1 MHIWKLGER
10 IKDTSRSRTN
20 SRCAAKCHA
29 AMVTGLL
36 LTARESFNIPII
48 DCVSSPVTDAAT
60 GTATRVLHMHDT
72 EAIS

>member
-10 IKDTSRSRTN
+10 IKDTSRRRTN

-48 DCVSSPVTDAAT
+48 DCVSSPAINVAT
-60 GTATRVLHMHDT
+60 GTAVRVLPTHDT
-72 EAIS
+72 EGVS